1 MSLVFRSLSG
11 SELITLLDDQFE
23 LSIETPDGR
32 KDVKLSTLVQFAND
46 VLAGRVT
53 SLEQTMESL
62 GLDPENP
69 RTITVNGDVE
79 GTSSLMDNNVVL
91 TLNVP
96 DGALTTAKVAGLAST
111 LLGLR
116 LDVDDALDQL
126 TSKLNAADP
135 AVAAHKLQTPRLIN
149 GVLFD
154 GTQDI
159 VVGLTSEQQE
169 QLGQD
174 KTYVHNQT
182 APDVTWNITHNLGK
196 HPSVTIVDSAGTPVV
211 GGYEYVDLNNVKIDF
226 AGAMA
231 GKAYLN

>member
-1 MSLVFRSLSG
+1 MSLTFRSLSG

-23 LSIETPDGR
+23 VTIETPDGR
-32 KDVKLSTLVQFAND
+32 KDVKLSTLVQFATE
-46 VLAGRVT
+46 VLSGRVT
-53 SLEQTMESL
+53 SLEDTLETL
-62 GLDPENP
+62 GLDPDNP
-69 RTITVNGDVE
+69 RTLTVNGHAE
-79 GTSSLMDNNVVL
+79 GTTSLMDNNVVL

-96 DGALTTAKVAGLAST
+96 DGALSTAKVAGLAMT

-116 LDVDDALDQL
+116 MDVDNALDTL
-126 TSKLNAADP
+126 TTKLNATDT
-135 AVAAHKLQTPRLIN
+135 AVSAHKLQTPRLIN

-174 KTYVHNQT
+174 KTYVHIQT
-182 APDVTWNITHNLGK
+182 GPSDTWNITHNLGK
-196 HPSVTIVDSAGTPVV
+196 YPSVTIVDSAGTPVV
-211 GGYEYVDLNNVKIDF
+211 GAHEYVDLNNLSITF

>member
-11 SELITLLDDQFE
+11 SELITLLDGQFE
-23 LSIETPDGR
+23 LTIETPDGR
-32 KDVKLSTLVQFAND
+32 KDVKLETLMAFVNA

-53 SLEQTMESL
+53 DLETTLESL

-69 RTITVNGDVE
+69 RDITVDGDVQ
-79 GTSSLMDNNVVL
+79 GYASLMENNVVL

-96 DGALTTAKVAGLAST
+96 DGALTTAKVAGLATT

-116 LDVDDALDQL
+116 LDVDNALDAL

-135 AVAAHKLQTPRLIN
+135 AIAAHKLQTPRQIN

-174 KTYVHNQT
+174 KTYTHTQST
-182 APDVTWNITHNLGK
+182 PDTQWNINHNLGK
-196 HPSVTIVDSAGTPVV
+196 FPSISVVDSAGTPVQ
-211 GGYEYVDLNNVKIDF
+211 GAYEYIDVNNLQINF

-231 GKAYLN
+231 GKAHLN